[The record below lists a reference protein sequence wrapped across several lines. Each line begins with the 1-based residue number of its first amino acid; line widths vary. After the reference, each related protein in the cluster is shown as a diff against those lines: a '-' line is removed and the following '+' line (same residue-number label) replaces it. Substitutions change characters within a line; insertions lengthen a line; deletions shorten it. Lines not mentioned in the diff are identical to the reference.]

1 MQKIDFDFA
10 VIGGDARQVYLA
22 SRLSKQGFRVCAY
35 ALCSEQKQPNVL
47 TASSL
52 EDAVAH
58 SETILAPVPI
68 SKDRQNISQQAKACD
83 LSMSHLLN
91 ALLKNQRLFAGCI
104 PADFQAA
111 AAAKGVLTYDLMKAG
126 ELAVFNT
133 IATAEGALAE
143 AICKSSQNLH
153 HSCCMVLGFGRCA
166 RTLTGSLKGLGAQV
180 TVCARNAAARAEA
193 ELNADNAIPFS
204 QLGDCLPEYDFLFNT
219 VPALVLTKENLSKL
233 KPGTLI
239 IDIASSP
246 GGVDYAAARELG
258 VSAWLCPG
266 LPGKYSPESS
276 ANAIADTVLSQIRS
290 FEGNA

>member
-1 MQKIDFDFA
+1 MQKMDFDFA

-35 ALCSEQKQPNVL
+35 ALCSAQEQPNVL

-52 EDAVAH
+52 EEAVAH
-58 SETILAPVPI
+58 SETILAPIPI
-68 SKDRQNISQQAKACD
+68 SKDKENISHQGEVSD

-91 ALLKNQRLFAGCI
+91 TLLKNQRLFAGCI

-111 AAAKGVLTYDLMKAG
+111 AAAKGVLTYDLMKSG

-143 AICKSSQNLH
+143 AICKSSRNLH
-153 HSCCMVLGFGRCA
+153 HSRCMVLGFGKCA
-166 RTLTGSLKGLGAQV
+166 RTLTCSLKGLGAQV
-180 TVCARNAAARAEA
+180 TVCARSAAARVEA

-204 QLGDCLPEYDFLFNT
+204 QLGDFLPECDFVFNT
-219 VPALVLTKENLSKL
+219 VPALVLTRENLSKL
-233 KPGTLI
+233 KPGTVI

-246 GGVDYAAARELG
+246 GGADYAAARELE
-258 VSAWLCPG
+258 VSAWLCLG

-276 ANAIADTVLSQIRS
+276 ANAIADTVLGQI
-290 FEGNA
+290 G